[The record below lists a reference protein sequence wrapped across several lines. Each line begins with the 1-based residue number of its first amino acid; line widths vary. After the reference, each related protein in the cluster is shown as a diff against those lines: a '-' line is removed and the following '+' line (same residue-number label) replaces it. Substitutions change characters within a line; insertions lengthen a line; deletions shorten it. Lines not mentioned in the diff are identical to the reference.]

1 VTQPVN
7 TFSIVARDDDTGMIG
22 GAVQSHWFS
31 VGNLVLW
38 GEAGLGVVATQAL
51 IDPSY
56 GPLGLELLRCGRSP
70 DDALRGLVAADSA
83 PEVRQVGIADARG
96 NVASHTGSRC
106 IPMAGHVLGD
116 GYAAQANMMERDT
129 VWGAMAEAFEASTGD
144 LAKRLLAALDAAQG
158 EGGDIRGMQSAAIL
172 ILRAEP
178 TGRAWEDRV
187 MDLRVEDHPQPLVE
201 LKRLVNLH
209 RAYEHMNA
217 GDHAMERDDM
227 VEARRQYSAA
237 EALVPDNVETIFWH
251 AVTLANGG
259 AIEDA
264 LPLFERTFSADGR
277 WATLAGRLAK
287 VALLTVGDQDL
298 ERIMD
303 LSSSTT

>member
-1 VTQPVN
+1 MTRPVS
-7 TFSIVARDDDTGMIG
+7 TFSIVARDVDTGMLG

-31 VGNLVLW
+31 VGSLVLW
-38 GEAGLGVVATQAL
+38 GEAGVGVVATQAL

-70 DDALRGLVAADSA
+70 DDTLQGLVAADSA

-96 NVASHTGSRC
+96 SVASHTGFRC
-106 IPMAGHVLGD
+106 IPMAGHVVGD
-116 GYAAQANMMERDT
+116 GYAVQANMMERDT
-129 VWGAMAEAFEASTGD
+129 VWEAMAEAFEGSTGG
-144 LAKRLLAALDAAQG
+144 LAERLLAALDAAQG

-201 LKRLVNLH
+201 LERLAKLH

-217 GDHAMERDDM
+217 GDHAVERDDM

-237 EALVPDNVETIFWH
+237 EALVPENVETTFWH

-259 AIEDA
+259 AIDDA
-264 LPLFERTFSADGR
+264 LPLFEKSFSADQR
-277 WATLAGRLAK
+277 WATLTERLAQ
-287 VALLTVGDQDL
+287 VQLLTVEEQNL
-298 ERIMD
+298 RRIKG
-303 LSSSTT
+303 LSARR